1 MTAPEKR
8 LRPAAW
14 AGSGHRLVGPP
25 RARRWNRRPRRR
37 RRGLRSVAF
46 IGPTDRLRPFF
57 LPITPK
63 FAGYFGSLPSAG
75 NATPI
80 RAIPEQ
86 IRRLG
91 LNPPLRAARR
101 AERRRRGRWACR
113 KEVDAFKKRPYS
125 GTNT

>member
-1 MTAPEKR
+1 MTAPEKQW
-8 LRPAAW
+8 RPAVG

-25 RARRWNRRPRRR
+25 RARRWNRR

-46 IGPTDRLRPFF
+46 IGLKGIACGPFF
-57 LPITPK
+57 SQSHPSSPAISGV
-63 FAGYFGSLPSAG
+63 FPSAG

-91 LNPPLRAARR
+91 LNSQPLRAERR

-113 KEVDAFKKRPYS
+113 KEVDAFKERPYS

>member
-1 MTAPEKR
+1 M
-8 LRPAAW
+8 
-14 AGSGHRLVGPP
+14 
-25 RARRWNRRPRRR
+25 
-37 RRGLRSVAF
+37 AF

-91 LNPPLRAARR
+91 LNSQPLR

-113 KEVDAFKKRPYS
+113 KEVDAFKERPYS